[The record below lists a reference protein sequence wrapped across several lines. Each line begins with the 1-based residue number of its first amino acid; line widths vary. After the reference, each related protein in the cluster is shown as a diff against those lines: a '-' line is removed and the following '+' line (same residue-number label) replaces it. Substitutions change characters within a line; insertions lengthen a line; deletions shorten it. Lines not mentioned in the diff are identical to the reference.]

1 MRASEPAYKYLLP
14 QKDAGLKPIA
24 QLQVSTGAGAISSPV
39 NVVQPP
45 ETLAQVPKTVAQQ
58 AQVLSTVPQ
67 PTTVAQD
74 PKIVAQLDSVATASP
89 VSKSEGTHVPQYLHP
104 SSAKV
109 PALGQ
114 GTPPEQQKDSQPSLL
129 NQVVA
134 SSGPSPV
141 KAVSHTIVL
150 PGGIKLDLTPT
161 IQWAKLVAQP
171 QTTSTSRADTL
182 PTSAVIPRSS
192 TPSTPGTQAQ
202 SVIVHGVKS
211 KSGSPPQ
218 QVGGAA
224 SQQVGG
230 ATAQQVGGV
239 STQQVGG
246 AAAPKV
252 GGAAAQQI
260 GGVPTQQV
268 DKAAAPKVGGAAAQ
282 QVGGVPTQQVVRA
295 AAQKVGGAAAQ
306 QVGGVPT
313 QQVVRAAAQKVG
325 GAAAQQVGGVPT
337 QQVVREAAQGSKVLV
352 QQLGGATKPQVGVS
366 VAQQVGV
373 APTQQVGVDSA
384 PAPVRRLTPL
394 PITGGAPMRGA
405 VTQRQKMTPTQ
416 QGGGAPVQQVG
427 GSPAQQVGGA
437 QAQQVGGA
445 KSASNLNLILEKIVM
460 LKTALSPTACTQSLV
475 LPSND
480 TTSTTAPFIQET
492 TASHFSALHPVAST
506 SRSVSIATTVST
518 SPMATQIMAE
528 HSYQGSPTSLTP
540 TATAEGESA
549 GTVLSSSTVQQS
561 LHPPWSQSPAPQKP
575 FS

>member
-1 MRASEPAYKYLLP
+1 MRASEPAYKHLLP

-39 NVVQPP
+39 NIVQPP

-74 PKIVAQLDSVATASP
+74 PKVVAQLDSVATASP

-104 SSAKV
+104 SAKV

-218 QVGGAA
+218 QVGRAA

-230 ATAQQVGGV
+230 ATA
-239 STQQVGG
+239 QQVGG

-268 DKAAAPKVGGAAAQ
+268 DKAAAP
-282 QVGGVPTQQVVRA
+282 
-295 AAQKVGGAAAQ
+295 KVGGAAAQ

-460 LKTALSPTACTQSLV
+460 LKTALSPTTCTQSLV

-506 SRSVSIATTVST
+506 SRSVSIATTIST